1 MGAISEKKL
10 RAWLE
15 MAIEANATAFE
26 ETGDPYWMGRK
37 VSYRLIKVTLD
48 GGHFDEDADL

>member
-1 MGAISEKKL
+1 MKTISEKKL

-48 GGHFDEDADL
+48 GGYFDEDADL